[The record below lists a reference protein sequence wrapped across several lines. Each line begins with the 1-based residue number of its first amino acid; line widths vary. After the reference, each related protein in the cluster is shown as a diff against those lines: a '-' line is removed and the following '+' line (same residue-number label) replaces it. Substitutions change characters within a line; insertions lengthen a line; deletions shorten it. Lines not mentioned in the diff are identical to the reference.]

1 MAHLVGLV
9 VLIGL
14 LDSLNPSTV
23 APALYL
29 AAGREPH
36 RSLLGFTTG
45 VFAVNLAAGLA
56 LALGPGQAILALAPH
71 PGFEVR
77 RLLELALGLATA
89 GVAVGLWLARERVSL
104 HVAGNTHRIDGSSL
118 LVGAGITAAELPTA
132 VPYFAVIAAVVGSG
146 RPIGTQI
153 ALLVVFNAVFV
164 APLLGVLGLRS
175 LLGARG
181 QAAVELLRRRLDRH
195 LATAI
200 PALVGLVALLL
211 TARGALGLAHQF
223 RHR

>member
-1 MAHLVGLV
+1 VAHLIGLV
-9 VLIGL
+9 ILIGL

-29 AAGREPH
+29 AGGREPQ

-56 LALGPGQAILALAPH
+56 LALGPGQAILAFAPH

-77 RLLELALGLATA
+77 RLLELSLGLAT
-89 GVAVGLWLARERVSL
+89 GLVAVALWFARKRVSL
-104 HVAGNTHRIDGSSL
+104 HVAGTSDRIDGSSL

-146 RPIGTQI
+146 QPIGTQV
-153 ALLVVFNAVFV
+153 ALLVVFNGVFV
-164 APLLGVLGLRS
+164 APLIGVLILRS
-175 LLGARG
+175 LLRARG
-181 QAAVELLRRRLDRH
+181 RETIERMRLWLDRRLP
-195 LATAI
+195 TAI

-211 TARGALGLAHQF
+211 TARGALGLAHHF